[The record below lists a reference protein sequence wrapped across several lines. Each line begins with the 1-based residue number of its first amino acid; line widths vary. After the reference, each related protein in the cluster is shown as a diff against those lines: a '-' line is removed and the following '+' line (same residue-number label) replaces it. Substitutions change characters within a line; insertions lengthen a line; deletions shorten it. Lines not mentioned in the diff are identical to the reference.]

1 MVRLSLLA
9 LLALA
14 ALPRTVTA
22 QALER
27 TYRQGLEAYERG
39 QWELSI
45 QEFEAILKTGYR
57 SHALYYNLGNAYYR
71 AKDVAGA
78 VWAYELA
85 LKLRPRDADS
95 RYNLALGG
103 LRVID
108 RLAEPE
114 LPFYVGFYRSLRG
127 SLTPRQWVQRISWL
141 LLASAF
147 LFATGQQLE
156 WRRSRGL
163 AGLGMGLALLLSLLA
178 ADSIYTA
185 STTREGIIYSDP
197 SVAYSAPSVRSTAL
211 FELHAG
217 AKVAITGAGNRW
229 LQVEL
234 LDGKSGW
241 IPEEQLRPL

>member
-1 MVRLSLLA
+1 MVRLNALA

-14 ALPRTVTA
+14 ALPVMLPA

-45 QEFEAILKTGYR
+45 QEFEAILKTGYG

-71 AKDVAGA
+71 TGDVAGA

-85 LKLRPRDADS
+85 LNLDPGDADS
-95 RYNLALGG
+95 RHNLALAG
-103 LRVID
+103 LRVVD
-108 RLAEPE
+108 RIAEPE
-114 LPFYVGFYRSLRG
+114 LPFYVGFYRELRG

-141 LLASAF
+141 LLGSGL
-147 LFATGQQLE
+147 LFAAGHLIE
-156 WRRSRGL
+156 WRNSRSL
-163 AGLGMGLALLLSLLA
+163 AGLGMGLALLASLLA

-185 STTREGIIYSDP
+185 GRTQEGIIYSDP
-197 SVAYSAPSVRSTAL
+197 AVAYSAPSLRSTAL

-241 IPEEQLRPL
+241 IPEDQLRPL